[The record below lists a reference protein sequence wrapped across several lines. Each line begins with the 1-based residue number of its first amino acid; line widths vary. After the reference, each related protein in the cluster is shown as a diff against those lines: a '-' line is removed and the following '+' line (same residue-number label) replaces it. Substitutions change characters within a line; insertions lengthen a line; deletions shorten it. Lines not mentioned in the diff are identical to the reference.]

1 MSPESLHR
9 YRIRYSKRPSIR
21 FIGHLDLLRTWE
33 RALRRAQI
41 PMAFTQGFHPHPRIN
56 LGAALPLGYSSE
68 CELMDLWIEN
78 GIEPTEIMSRISRTL
93 PPGIEL
99 GSVEPIPAT
108 SPSLQ
113 KSIRWAEYLAVLDQK
128 HSVEEMKLK
137 VSNLLDQDT
146 LQRKRRGKTYDLRPL
161 LHSLEVIEIE
171 GRATLR
177 MTLSSSQQ
185 GTGRPDEVLDALR
198 LDALLARI
206 QRKRLILNDEGYS
219 EMEAQVK

>member
-1 MSPESLHR
+1 MSPESPHR
-9 YRIRYSKRPSIR
+9 YRIRYSKGPSIR

-41 PMAFTQGFHPHPRIN
+41 PMAYSQGFHPHPRIN

-68 CELMDLWIEN
+68 CELIDLWIEN
-78 GIEPTEIMSRISRTL
+78 EIETTEIMSGISRSL

-99 GSVEPIPAT
+99 ASVDPIPAA

-113 KSIRWAEYLAVLDQK
+113 KSIRWAEYITILDQK
-128 HSVEEMKLK
+128 FSVEEMKSK
-137 VSNLLDQDT
+137 VKELLAQDT
-146 LQRKRRGKTYDLRPL
+146 LQRTRRGKTYDLRPL
-161 LHSLEVIEIE
+161 LDSIEVIEME

-185 GTGRPDEVLDALR
+185 GTGRPDEVLDALG

-206 QRKRLILNDEGYS
+206 QRKRLILSEEG
-219 EMEAQVK
+219 